1 MKKPNTS
8 NIYALMAALSIF
20 LSGCASTTVNTA
32 TTVNTPPKP
41 AIKAA
46 EPYIENGIDKSI
58 FAKSQEERVQF
69 IILHYTAIDQPTSLR
84 ALSEQ
89 GVSAH
94 YLVGDEDPIK
104 VWQLVPE
111 NRMSYHAGL
120 SEWKGYSRLNASSIG
135 IEIVNQGFKD
145 TPEGRIYFPFPQV
158 QIDRVITLVK
168 DISARYQI
176 RPEYILGHSDI
187 APQRKSDPGP
197 MFPWKQLAD
206 AGLIPWPQ
214 PEEVAQ
220 RMTAFELQLP
230 DVKWFQQKLAQ
241 YGYGIPQSGVLDAA
255 TRSVLVAFQTKY
267 RPAKFDGTPDAE
279 TAAMLD
285 TLLANLKA
293 K

>member
-1 MKKPNTS
+1 MNKTS
-8 NIYALMAALSIF
+8 IYGLLAALSIF
-20 LSGCASTTVNTA
+20 ISGCATTGSHAPVESRNS
-32 TTVNTPPKP
+32 N
-41 AIKAA
+41 
-46 EPYIENGIDKSI
+46 EIDTSI
-58 FAKSQEERVQF
+58 SAKSQEERVQF

-84 ALSEQ
+84 VLSQ
-89 GVSAH
+89 KDVSAN
-94 YLVGDEDPIK
+94 YLVGNEEPVK

-111 NRMSYHAGL
+111 NHMAYHAGL

-135 IEIVNQGFKD
+135 IEIVNLGYKD
-145 TPEGRIYFPFPQV
+145 TPEGRVYFPFPQA
-158 QIDRVITLVK
+158 QIDRVIALVR

-197 MFPWKQLAD
+197 LFPWKQLAD
-206 AGLIPWPQ
+206 AGLIPWPNA
-214 PEEVAQ
+214 EEVAL
-220 RMTAFELQLP
+220 RRPDYEAQLP

-241 YGYGIPQSGVLDAA
+241 YGYAVPQTGILDEA

-285 TLLANLKA
+285 ALLASLKA

>member
-1 MKKPNTS
+1 MKKNYLYS
-8 NIYALMAALSIF
+8 LMAALSIF
-20 LSGCASTTVNTA
+20 ISGCASTSVNTA
-32 TTVNTPPKP
+32 TTINTTPKP
-41 AIKAA
+41 AIKTAA
-46 EPYIENGIDKSI
+46 PYVENGIDKSI
-58 FAKSQEERVQF
+58 LAKSQEERVQF
-69 IILHYTAIDQPTSLR
+69 LILHYTAIDQPTSLR

-135 IEIVNQGFKD
+135 IEIVNIGFKD
-145 TPEGRIYFPFPQV
+145 TPEGRIYFPFPQA

-214 PEEVAQ
+214 PAEVAQ
-220 RMTAFELQLP
+220 RLPAFEAQLP

-241 YGYGIPQSGVLDAA
+241 YGYGVPQNGVLDPA

-285 TLLANLKA
+285 TLLANLKT

>member
-1 MKKPNTS
+1 MMNKTS
-8 NIYALMAALSIF
+8 LSFSLYSGIAALSLLI
-20 LSGCASTTVNTA
+20 SGCATNASRAPVETRSDN
-32 TTVNTPPKP
+32 P
-41 AIKAA
+41 AISVAVNEKA
-46 EPYIENGIDKSI
+46 IDSSI
-58 FAKSQEERVQF
+58 SAKSQEERVQF

-84 ALSEQ
+84 VLSQKE
-89 GVSAH
+89 VSAH
-94 YLVGDEDPIK
+94 YLVGDEDPVK

-135 IEIVNQGFKD
+135 IEIVNLGFKD
-145 TPEGRIYFPFPQV
+145 TPEGRVYFPFPQA
-158 QIDRVITLVK
+158 QIDRVIQLVR

-206 AGLIPWPQ
+206 AGLIPWPNAD
-214 PEEVAQ
+214 EVALRQ
-220 RMTAFELQLP
+220 PAYEVQLP

-241 YGYGIPQSGVLDAA
+241 YGYGVPQTGMLDEA

-267 RPAKFDGTPDAE
+267 RPAKFDGMPDAE

-285 TLLANLKA
+285 TLLASLKA